1 VAGRVKPGHD
11 EVGVGPAAVC
21 KCRIGAAEWGMA
33 FLTEP
38 EPLRGAALPV
48 LPGIRRIVARNP
60 SVMTY
65 LGTNTY
71 LIEGPDGL
79 TVLDPGPDDDA
90 HVADILAALEGETAR
105 RILLTHTHSDHLG
118 ATAKLQ
124 AATGAAVYAYR
135 VSAKRGF
142 TPDRPLDD
150 GDVVAGL
157 TAVFTPGHAADHL
170 SFEYQVQGTGNI
182 LFSGDHVMSWSSSI
196 VSPPDGDM
204 VAYYKS
210 LELLLGRDEV
220 LYAPGHGP
228 LLPQPRRLVGEL
240 LAHRQMREAS
250 ILAALREKEW
260 TVSDLAEHLYHKTDF
275 RLKMAAQRNVLAHLL
290 KLEHEGRAVQTTD
303 RKAAALP
310 DDYVPDDLPPGNE
323 KDMNRTQVNMMLQDA
338 ARRFAYS
345 G

>member
-1 VAGRVKPGHD
+1 
-11 EVGVGPAAVC
+11 
-21 KCRIGAAEWGMA
+21 M
-33 FLTEP
+33 
-38 EPLRGAALPV
+38 ALPV

-79 TVLDPGPDDDA
+79 TVMDPGPDDDA
-90 HVADILAALEGETAR
+90 HVADILRAVDGAKVP
-105 RILLTHTHSDHLG
+105 RIVLTHTHSDHLG

-124 AATGAAVYAYR
+124 EATGAKAFAYR

-142 TPDRPLDD
+142 APDAPLDD
-150 GDVVAGL
+150 GDEVAGL
-157 TAVFTPGHAADHL
+157 RAVFTPGHAADHL
-170 SFEYQVQGTGNI
+170 SFEYHVSGTGKI

-210 LELLLGRDEV
+210 LQLLLERDEV
-220 LYAPGHGP
+220 VYAPGHGP
-228 LLPQPRRLVGEL
+228 LLPEPRLLVAEL
-240 LAHRQMREAS
+240 LAHRQSREES
-250 ILAALREKEW
+250 ILEALREREW
-260 TVSDLAEHLYHKTDF
+260 TVAELAEHLYHKTDF

-303 RKAAALP
+303 IKASELP
-310 DDYVPDDLPPGNE
+310 DDYVPDDMPPAKE
-323 KDMNRTQVNMMLQDA
+323 KEMNKAQVNIMLQDA
-338 ARRFAYS
+338 ARRFAYT